1 MYKCLSL
8 ADYLDVQDLV
18 WDWVLVAELLLTQS
32 LRSEL
37 VAATFSLAETLHN
50 QGSGK
55 HNSSFVFCHANCWPL
70 TGVAPDGEPLHAL
83 PRQSVQVHVH
93 VRAVVLVGRQL
104 HVPLEIPDN
113 IKH

>member
-37 VAATFSLAETLHN
+37 VAATFSLAETSHN

-55 HNSSFVFCHANCWPL
+55 QNSSHVFCQLLATDRCRSRWGATPRSPPPERAGTRTRPCRGSRRTPASRPL
-70 TGVAPDGEPLHAL
+70 GNT
-83 PRQSVQVHVH
+83 
-93 VRAVVLVGRQL
+93 
-104 HVPLEIPDN
+104 
-113 IKH
+113 